1 MNVGNKLAVNSDG
14 SIRDGNLYFFSWF
27 ALLAALVL
35 FMSYLSA
42 SRGTGLGGLFSWPVL
57 CLTSLVV
64 MAAAIDLMQARDV
77 ENREDGITSR
87 WYGCQDDESHY
98 CKRARFAV
106 IWGGVCGLFCLI
118 WTFVGSKLPAMV
130 DSVMRLLVVIPWA
143 AAVAVL
149 TFGGSKAPGQEVG
162 SLYFF
167 TWASFGI
174 AFFMAMGGASS
185 LNASRASNGSQP
197 KRERGDVESS

>member
-1 MNVGNKLAVNSDG
+1 MNVDNKLAVNSNG

-27 ALLAALVL
+27 ALLAALIL

-42 SRGTGLGGLFSWPVL
+42 SRGLGIGGLFSWPVL
-57 CLTSLVV
+57 CLTSFVV
-64 MAAAIDLMQARDV
+64 MKTAIDLMEARKDD
-77 ENREDGITSR
+77 DGNG
-87 WYGCQDDESHY
+87 GCQDNDSPF

-106 IWGGVCGLFCLI
+106 IWGAVCGLFCLL
-118 WTFVGSKLPAMV
+118 WTFVANRLPSMV
-130 DSVMRLLVVIPWA
+130 DTLARLLVCVPWA

-149 TFGGSKAPGQEVG
+149 TFGGSKAPGHEVG

-174 AFFMAMGGASS
+174 SFLMALGAAS
-185 LNASRASNGSQP
+185 LLLTSNGNGGRSSNRQP
-197 KRERGDVESS
+197 KKSQGDVESS